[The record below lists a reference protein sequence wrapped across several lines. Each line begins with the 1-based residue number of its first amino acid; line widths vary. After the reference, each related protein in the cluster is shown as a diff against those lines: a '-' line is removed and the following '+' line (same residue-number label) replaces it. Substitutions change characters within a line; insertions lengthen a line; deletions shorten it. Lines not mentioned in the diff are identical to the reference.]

1 MRLVTK
7 AADSLTSITTKLE
20 ETDDWFEDK
29 NGLIEQLELQMGKLH
44 RSTESLVDFRRTLAA
59 NTLAL
64 SKSLGLL
71 SGYEEN
77 TGLSAAIAQMSTV
90 QERWHTYT
98 TTRRQLSFSSCL
110 S

>member
-1 MRLVTK
+1 MMPRYKLPKFILNEGTMQNVHNWNY
-7 AADSLTSITTKLE
+7 SITTKLE

-64 SKSLGLL
+64 
-71 SGYEEN
+71 
-77 TGLSAAIAQMSTV
+77 
-90 QERWHTYT
+90 R
-98 TTRRQLSFSSCL
+98 
-110 S
+110 